1 MEREKLIAG
10 FGEVRNKR
18 SEKGSDGEK
27 EVENIFFPINS
38 TFNVQRNRL
47 LRQSHQRAKV
57 ILWLR
62 GSARPLSLSLS
73 LSLSLFSLSLSH
85 SCSRNADYCQ
95 FVQPFPRRTP
105 ALSLSLSNLPPSS
118 SSLTVLLLYRPLSL
132 SSNPFWF
139 RFRQFF
145 FSFSFS

>member
-62 GSARPLSLSLS
+62 GLLMQQSSDR
-73 LSLSLFSLSLSH
+73 
-85 SCSRNADYCQ
+85 RNA
-95 FVQPFPRRTP
+95 
-105 ALSLSLSNLPPSS
+105 
-118 SSLTVLLLYRPLSL
+118 VLWMVARK
-132 SSNPFWF
+132 
-139 RFRQFF
+139 
-145 FSFSFS
+145 